1 MKYLHLIWAELWR
14 RKTRTILTLLSI
26 LAAFLLFG
34 LLNGV
39 RESFAEAGKSAAG
52 AQRLQPPSRAATGQ
66 GEGKGGDTGPRCR

>member
-1 MKYLHLIWAELWR
+1 MKYLHLIWAELFR

-39 RESFAEAGKSAAG
+39 RESFNEAGKSTRAPLLQHCHARFRSAG
-52 AQRLQPPSRAATGQ
+52 V
-66 GEGKGGDTGPRCR
+66 